1 MVRGF
6 SESIVSDYENVYC
19 CLGLSLF
26 GYNVYNAF
34 LTEFRKDFVFCLWI
48 GAFSSESLDKMNVAI
63 NIINHLPS

>member
-26 GYNVYNAF
+26 ELKVDIF
-34 LTEFRKDFVFCLWI
+34 LFKIILKREIVFVCRKVL
-48 GAFSSESLDKMNVAI
+48 SLVK
-63 NIINHLPS
+63 H